1 MLFVEE
7 FAEDVAGLEVV
18 EGGGGGLPGGGFG
31 DGEVG
36 EDFEDLEAAGGGFAD
51 LAVEAGLGGVE
62 LHGDFG
68 PGSGGHAGEI
78 GGERGAVCFRADE
91 CAGVGDGKKF
101 YTAEVRRP
109 QR

>member
-1 MLFVEE
+1 MKK

-18 EGGGGGLPGGGFG
+18 EGGGGGLPGGGFR

-36 EDFEDLEAAGGGFAD
+36 EDFEDFESACGGFTD
-51 LAVEAGLGGVE
+51 LAIEVGLGGIE
-62 LHGDFG
+62 LHGDLG
-68 PGSGGHAGEI
+68 PGSDWYAGEV
-78 GGERGAVCFRADE
+78 GGESGAACFHADE
-91 CAGVGDGKKF
+91 SASEGQWQKF